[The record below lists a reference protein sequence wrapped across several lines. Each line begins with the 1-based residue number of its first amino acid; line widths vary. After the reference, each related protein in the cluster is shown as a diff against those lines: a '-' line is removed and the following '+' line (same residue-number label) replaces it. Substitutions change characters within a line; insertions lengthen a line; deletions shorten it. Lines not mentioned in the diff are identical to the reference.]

1 VVVRIAEARLYWD
14 ESPNV
19 LFPVPKGDPRAAMS
33 GYNSRSLSAAVC
45 SIEGW
50 TMGGEKFAIMN
61 A

>member
-1 VVVRIAEARLYWD
+1 VVVRIAEARLHWD

-19 LFPVPKGDPRAAMS
+19 LFPVPKGDPRAATS
-33 GYNSRSLSAAVC
+33 GYKLRSLSAAVC

-50 TMGGEKFAIMN
+50 TMGGEKFETMN